1 MKGKNTMSNLRE
13 SLFAS
18 QVQLAYRN
26 MEGVLSTK
34 TALAYKEDADHFY
47 VLDFDKT
54 IEKELK
60 FKTFKKE
67 GIKYQNQAFK
77 IPPVVKVLYTK
88 NDGTEEKYNLQFLG
102 LVDKGKN
109 VLVLVEKKNKD
120 DDPIKRFNVQGVKVL
135 LADNVG

>member
-1 MKGKNTMSNLRE
+1 
-13 SLFAS
+13 
-18 QVQLAYRN
+18 